1 MECGLD
7 EAPLPGVER
16 SFARQQSFTEED
28 FRPLQHAALDETVLV
43 RDEHVPDGGGVGEL
57 VDVLRPDAEEGDIA
71 ELARGP
77 QEEAGR
83 IPAEGRILAE
93 DRRIPGTR
101 RTTQCGGGH
110 MSNSHRLPCRRR
122 YGSLHTTRR
131 DPVTLFYGEIALEYA
146 AHQAVEAVAL
156 GGSRSTGYGEDDAD
170 IDLYVYSR
178 TALPEEFRAEVAR
191 RRGVRIEAGNRFWE
205 PGDEWVE
212 AGGAHVD
219 VMFRTTDWIEDQLAR
234 VLERYEASVGY
245 STCFWANVL
254 NSQVLFD
261 REGWFGGLQ
270 ERARVPYPEPLR
282 RAIVAKNHPIL
293 RATLSSYRRQIAR
306 AVERRDPVS
315 VSHRVAALLASA
327 FDLLFA
333 VNRVPHPGEKRI
345 LLWVEERC
353 PNRPPYFIDHVRA
366 MLEASGAAL
375 LERIDALVDG
385 IDEMVAREG
394 LAVAANSVR
403 IDHVALWTRDLEQS
417 REFYEKWFGAVA
429 GSRYESARR
438 PFASYFLTFPS
449 GSRLE
454 LMQAPGIADSG
465 ECDRLGWAHIAIAAG
480 SREAVDELSA
490 RMTEAGH
497 RLLSAPR
504 MTGDGY
510 YESVVA
516 DPDGNAVEITE

>member
-1 MECGLD
+1 
-7 EAPLPGVER
+7 
-16 SFARQQSFTEED
+16 
-28 FRPLQHAALDETVLV
+28 
-43 RDEHVPDGGGVGEL
+43 
-57 VDVLRPDAEEGDIA
+57 
-71 ELARGP
+71 
-77 QEEAGR
+77 
-83 IPAEGRILAE
+83 
-93 DRRIPGTR
+93 
-101 RTTQCGGGH
+101 
-110 MSNSHRLPCRRR
+110 
-122 YGSLHTTRR
+122 
-131 DPVTLFYGEIALEYA
+131 VTLFYGEIALEYA
-146 AHQAVEAVAL
+146 AHPAVEAVAL
-156 GGSRSTGYGEDDAD
+156 GGSRSTGYGDDDAD

-178 TALPEEFRAEVAR
+178 TTLPMEFRAEVAL
-191 RRGVRIEAGNRFWE
+191 RRGVKIETGKRFWE

-219 VMFRTTDWIEDQLAR
+219 VMFRATDWIEDQLAR
-234 VLERYEASVGY
+234 VLHRHEASVGY

-261 REGWFGGLQ
+261 RDGWFASLQ
-270 ERARVPYPEPLR
+270 DCSRVPYPEPLR

-293 RATLSSYRRQIAR
+293 RATLSSYRHQIAR

-315 VSHRVAALLASA
+315 VNHRVAALLASA

-333 VNRVPHPGEKRI
+333 INRVPHPGEKRV
-345 LLWVEERC
+345 LLWVEDRC
-353 PNRPPYFIDHVRA
+353 PTRPPYFIDYVRA
-366 MLEASGAAL
+366 TLESSGSAL

-394 LAVAANSVR
+394 LTEAANSVR

-417 REFYEKWFGAVA
+417 REFYEKWFGAAA

-454 LMQAPGIADSG
+454 LMESPGLADSTEG
-465 ECDRLGWAHIAIAAG
+465 DRVGWAHIAISVG
-480 SREAVDELSA
+480 SRQAVDELSA
-490 RMTEAGH
+490 RMTAAGH
-497 RLLSAPR
+497 RLLNAPR